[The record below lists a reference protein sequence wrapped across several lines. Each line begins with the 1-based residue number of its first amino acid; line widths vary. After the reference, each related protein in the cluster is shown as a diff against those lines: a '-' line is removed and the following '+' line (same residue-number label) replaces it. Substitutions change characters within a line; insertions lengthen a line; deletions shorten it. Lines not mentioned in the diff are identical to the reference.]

1 MKHNKTFVL
10 MGFEPLSNEW
20 QYPLYDVMRNRGFN
34 IVSHDPYSMIGDV
47 RFLSLHN
54 NRPTVVIGVMTDED
68 RAMYRDI
75 PAIHFRNDLGATVK
89 VGDHELVSGMTVA
102 KFDEIIYG
110 EVDDEDEDEVETA
123 SYDED
128 EDDDDYAPVVFSSN
142 GCGYFGYNEAFDM
155 L

>member
-1 MKHNKTFVL
+1 MKTAKTFVL
-10 MGFEPLSNEW
+10 MGFDHLANKW
-20 QYPLYDVMRNRGFN
+20 HYPLYEVMRDRGFN
-34 IVSHDPYSMIGDV
+34 IVRHDPYSMIGDV

-54 NRPTVVIGVMTDED
+54 NRPTVVIGAMTDED

-75 PAIHFRNDLGATVK
+75 PAIHFRDDLGATFK
-89 VGDHELVSGMTVA
+89 AGDHELVSGMTVA

-110 EVDDEDEDEVETA
+110 LADEEPEETDYEDEE
-123 SYDED
+123 

>member
-10 MGFEPLSNEW
+10 VGFKHRENDNHEPLLRVLRE
-20 QYPLYDVMRNRGFN
+20 RGFN
-34 IVSHDPYSMIGDV
+34 IVIHTPESDGRNV
-47 RFLSLHN
+47 RFLSYNN
-54 NRPTVVIGVMTDED
+54 NRPTVIIDVMNDEE
-68 RAMYRDI
+68 RNVYFDI
-75 PAIHFRNDLGATVK
+75 PAIHMSDCSIVTFRDGDYELGSSYSLA
-89 VGDHELVSGMTVA
+89 D
-102 KFDEIIYG
+102 FDEIIYG
-110 EVDDEDEDEVETA
+110 EADDEDEVETA